1 MGAESKIE
9 WTDHTFN
16 PWWGCNEVSPGCKNC
31 YAKKLA
37 ARFGVGWG
45 IRPPRRTFGEKHWNE
60 PLAWNR
66 KAKAA
71 GVKARVFCASM
82 GDVFEDHPTCDAERM
97 KLWALIRA
105 TPNLMWL
112 LLTKRPENI
121 MPSLDSALA
130 RAREATG
137 ASEPGYHVAR
147 MLHLWVNGVPPK
159 NVALGASIENQAAAD
174 VRVPAL
180 LGCPSAVRFLSMEPL
195 LGGVTLKSEWMRE
208 SRRTHMRLDIAGA
221 IRNRA
226 FRGFEENGREL
237 HPEVAEAKLRD
248 MLAQGQRYMPLG
260 ACDAFSPLE
269 GCPGHPLPRV
279 DWVIVGG
286 ESGAGAR
293 PMHPDWARGLRD
305 QCVEAGVAFFFKQ
318 WGEWAPADMLF
329 EMGVA
334 PGESRQPW
342 GQCQPRMDRVGKKA
356 AGRLLDGREW
366 DEMPTTK
373 EFCPQITQMGS

>member
-174 VRVPAL
+174 ARVPAL
-180 LGCPSAVRFLSMEPL
+180 LGCPAAVRFLSMEPL
-195 LGGVTLKSEWMRE
+195 LGPVDLRKVPRPDNAYFAWRGETGVIGPKDEP
-208 SRRTHMRLDIAGA
+208 DD
-221 IRNRA
+221 
-226 FRGFEENGREL
+226 F
-237 HPEVAEAKLRD
+237 V
-248 MLAQGQRYMPLG
+248 Y
-260 ACDAFSPLE
+260 FSKT
-269 GCPGHPLPRV
+269 GII

-293 PMHPDWARGLRD
+293 PMHPEWARGLRD

-356 AGRLLDGREW
+356 AGRLLDGRVW